1 MLKAEV
7 SVYPSDESGQ
17 TAHPVQRFMHEMG
30 LDYDFRQEPP
40 SVNTSLS
47 GSARQVFSTVQEIF
61 ETTAQQDEDVV
72 MVVTFYQIGMQKN

>member
-17 TAHPVQRFMHEMG
+17 EAHPLQRFMNEMG

-40 SVNTSLS
+40 SINTSLS
-47 GSARQVFSTVQEIF
+47 GSSRQVFSTVQEIF
-61 ETTAQQDEDVV
+61 ESSAQRDEDVV
-72 MVVTFYQIGMQKN
+72 MVVTFYQISTQKN